1 LESSSA
7 AGEDGTIS
15 DEGDRATPGD
25 DEDSVGDGLIISF
38 LLLDLIIDMFLLIA
52 NYLVLS
58 YACKVFLNFKLSLSF
73 RVSAKDIVKFNGLCK
88 I

>member
-1 LESSSA
+1 MQLTKSFWRCKEWSS
-7 AGEDGTIS
+7 EDGANS
-15 DEGDRATPGD
+15 DDGDRATPGD
-25 DEDSVGDGLIISF
+25 DKDSVGDGLIISF

-73 RVSAKDIVKFNGLCK
+73 RGYLLK
-88 I
+88 IL